1 MGVTPTAHTRC
12 MTFGQTSGPPAT
24 AAQLT
29 ELSELFELAGFNTF
43 REARHPYGL
52 SQRQSNGKFTR
63 TEAEELLDRL
73 RDEVEGGDGDLS
85 SLRSEPQVAPAPKER
100 DSRGGRREGD
110 AAAPAI
116 DDIVLA
122 FPDEVLAD
130 ELRRRGWACIPPD
143 SRELS

>member
-1 MGVTPTAHTRC
+1 MS
-12 MTFGQTSGPPAT
+12 FGQTSGPPAT

-29 ELSELFELAGFNTF
+29 ELLELFEQVGFDGF

-63 TEAEELLDRL
+63 TEADELIDRL
-73 RDEVEGGDGDLS
+73 RDEAEGAEPPARAPDEATA
-85 SLRSEPQVAPAPKER
+85 RSAV
-100 DSRGGRREGD
+100 D
-110 AAAPAI
+110 AAPAAEDAAPAV

-130 ELRRRGWACIPPD
+130 ELRRRGWACIPPATD
-143 SRELS
+143 EVS

>member
-1 MGVTPTAHTRC
+1 

-29 ELSELFELAGFNTF
+29 ELSELFEQVGFETF

-63 TEAEELLDRL
+63 TEADELLDRL
-73 RDEVEGGDGDLS
+73 RDEVDGSGPAEVDRLADVASEVGGALS
-85 SLRSEPQVAPAPKER
+85 VDDTPPAV
-100 DSRGGRREGD
+100 
-110 AAAPAI
+110 
-116 DDIVLA
+116 DDVVLA
-122 FPDEVLAD
+122 FPDEVLAE